1 MIRKPIARL
10 FAASLLIAAT
20 LFATGCA
27 TTGSNPALTSKVSS
41 AKTQGDEAIF
51 YSVKAVQAE
60 NDLVISGS
68 IKTATPFT
76 TPPTGHVDVAVLD
89 SQGAVLAKASHLV
102 RYRVLAT
109 KASQLLFSDIPRFRF
124 SFPMTPTA
132 GTQVRLALH
141 RDTPFSLSTVF
152 DCGENQAVTQI
163 LGNS

>member
-60 NDLVISGS
+60 NNLVISGS

-89 SQGAVLAKASHLV
+89 SQGAVLAKASHLA
-102 RYRVLAT
+102 RYRVLVT
-109 KASQLLFSDIPRFRF
+109 KASQLSSQRPPRFRF
-124 SFPMTPTA
+124 SFPLTPET
-132 GTQVRLALH
+132 GTQVKLALH
-141 RDTPFSLSTVF
+141 KETPFSWSTVF
-152 DCGENQAVTQI
+152 DCGDNRALAQI
-163 LGNS
+163 TRNN